1 MNIITQLHLT
11 LADGM
16 ELTIDSLSGRFR
28 VLNIDPPISWDQN
41 SVTLADLRDILIVGD
56 CQAVVVYDVSFADT
70 PEPVTITIFPDAV
83 VNIVSNDVEVSLV

>member
-1 MNIITQLHLT
+1 M
-11 LADGM
+11 
-16 ELTIDSLSGRFR
+16 
-28 VLNIDPPISWDQN
+28 
-41 SVTLADLRDILIVGD
+41 TLADLRDILIVGD